1 MDLLIV
7 APTCR
12 EQVANAIIEA
22 VAAANKGYRARTVY
36 VSDRMASHWAQV
48 VEEHPCGRLEDNGG
62 GVANSYGYRAASSAV
77 AVVWATDASGVK
89 HIRVQG
95 SRMSCSGQHV
105 GSLLGNRTQQQK
117 LADQDA
123 EFVLVYDQLFQL
135 WAGNDQ
141 TYEGFSKKLKENAQ
155 DATTWLVL
163 ADYLEERD
171 RMEETN
177 LIRRF
182 FAPVEA
188 IR

>member
-7 APTCR
+7 NPTCR

-22 VAAANKGYRARTVY
+22 VAAANKSYRARTVY
-36 VSDRMASHWAQV
+36 ISDRMASHWAQS

-62 GVANSYGYRAASSAV
+62 GVANSYGYRAESSAV
-77 AVVWATDASGVK
+77 AVVWATDASGMK
-89 HIRVQG
+89 HIRIQG
-95 SRMSCSGQHV
+95 SRMSCSGRHV
-105 GSLLGNRTQQQK
+105 GSLLGHRTQQQK

-123 EFVLVYDQLFQL
+123 ELVLVYDQLKQL

-141 TYEGFSKKLKENAQ
+141 TPAGFSRKLKKNAQ
-155 DATTWLVL
+155 DAVTWLVL

-171 RMEETN
+171 RMEEAT

-182 FAPVEA
+182 FAPIEA